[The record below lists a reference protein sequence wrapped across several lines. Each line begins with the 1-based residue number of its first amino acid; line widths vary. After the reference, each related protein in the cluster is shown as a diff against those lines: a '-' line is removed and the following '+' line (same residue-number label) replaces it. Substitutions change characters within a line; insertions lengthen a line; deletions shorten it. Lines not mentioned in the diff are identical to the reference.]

1 MPGAGKEEDQLGIC
15 SFSQISQQFEACI
28 SQHRLGYAAVAT
40 TTIVTKQ
47 TQGNQGKITYGI
59 KPITN

>member
-1 MPGAGKEEDQLGIC
+1 MKKPNTVISNENISAGASIVLMLCILGQNLKILR
-15 SFSQISQQFEACI
+15 FK
-28 SQHRLGYAAVAT
+28 L
-40 TTIVTKQ
+40 TIVTKQ